1 MSQFV
6 NSSRTYTRGNIL
18 EIEEDRRTEF
28 KGHRTIT
35 IENRK
40 NDANTGELLK
50 TRQQW
55 SKYLCGML
63 NSGFGGKLYGGILD
77 NGEVNGF
84 MMSPYQM
91 DHILEQLND
100 MFQRFTPP
108 VPKHLWKLEFIPQV
122 EPFDEKYVPDP
133 VEKIERLEKLDHK
146 LRTPKRCWCDNEA
159 AASHSF
165 GITLVFSGHYFKMH
179 LQFQEFCCPGT

>member
-1 MSQFV
+1 MSHLV

-18 EIEEDRRTEF
+18 EIEEDRRHEF

-40 NDANTGELLK
+40 IDTNTGELLK

-91 DHILEQLND
+91 DHVQEQLDD
-100 MFQRFTPP
+100 MFKRFTPP
-108 VPKHLWKLEFIPQV
+108 VPKHLWKLEFIPQL

-146 LRTPKRCWCDNEA
+146 LRTDRRCWCDNEA

-165 GITLVFSGHYFKMH
+165 GITLIFSDHYFKVH
-179 LQFQEFCCPGT
+179 LHFQEFSCPGT